1 MEEFEIER
9 CVLVKPEVFMYRIP
23 PRQSARGY
31 RAADWN
37 LSSPDWTGR
46 LRCMVRGSLM
56 TLRLEDRGSN
66 ELFAACPVE
75 QFPGMS
81 VEPVTDSSRYFVICI
96 KDDTGRK
103 AFIGIGF
110 ADRSDSFDLNVALQ
124 DHFKQVKKEE
134 TLMKE
139 GLGTAGA
146 GDDPFGNAAPPKP
159 SLDLAFK
166 EGQTIR
172 VNLNI
177 DRKRDKPAARTGGIN
192 LGASPLLL
200 PPPPGASSVSAI
212 RPASNSVISPIN
224 AAPTSNFDLLGG
236 FDSAPASTGGAPSLT
251 PVDNGD
257 PWGDFTSAPSTMK
270 SGSWE
275 QF

>member
-1 MEEFEIER
+1 
-9 CVLVKPEVFMYRIP
+9 
-23 PRQSARGY
+23 
-31 RAADWN
+31 
-37 LSSPDWTGR
+37 
-46 LRCMVRGSLM
+46 
-56 TLRLEDRGSN
+56 
-66 ELFAACPVE
+66 
-75 QFPGMS
+75 
-81 VEPVTDSSRYFVICI
+81 
-96 KDDTGRK
+96 
-103 AFIGIGF
+103 
-110 ADRSDSFDLNVALQ
+110 
-124 DHFKQVKKEE
+124 
-134 TLMKE
+134 MKE

-146 GDDPFGNAAPPKP
+146 GEDPFGNAAPPKP

-236 FDSAPASTGGAPSLT
+236 FDSAPVSTGGAPSLT

-275 QF
+275 QFWNGIPASVPGLWDEFGEKKTQKQYFLFHVISKVFKIN